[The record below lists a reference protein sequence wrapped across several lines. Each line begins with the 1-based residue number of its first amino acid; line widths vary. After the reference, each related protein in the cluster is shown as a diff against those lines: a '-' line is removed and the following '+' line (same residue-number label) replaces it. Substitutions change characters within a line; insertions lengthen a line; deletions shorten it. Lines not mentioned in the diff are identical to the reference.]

1 MKKKFKHE
9 LNQIMQRIV
18 PASENVGSTSINH
31 GNAEQRLFFLHFFL
45 LTYHTFFKYLFHI
58 YTLPFFYL
66 LIWYS

>member
-66 LIWYS
+66 LI